1 MSPHEEQSQ
10 RERRTIRRANGCV
23 GVIVGAFVGL
33 WVGLGLGSGARLA
46 VLFPGDTVVL
56 AIVIC
61 SYGGYRFGEPFI
73 DRAVELWK
81 SLR

>member
-1 MSPHEEQSQ
+1 MTTHDEQSQ

-33 WVGLGLGSGARLA
+33 WVGLGLGWGAPLA
-46 VLFPGDTVVL
+46 VLFPGDTVIL

-61 SYGGYRFGEPFI
+61 GYGGYRFGEPFI
-73 DRAVELWK
+73 DRVVELWK
-81 SLR
+81 SFR

>member
-1 MSPHEEQSQ
+1 M
-10 RERRTIRRANGCV
+10 
-23 GVIVGAFVGL
+23 
-33 WVGLGLGSGARLA
+33 

-61 SYGGYRFGEPFI
+61 GYGGYRFGEPFI
-73 DRAVELWK
+73 DRVVELWK